1 MPQEINN
8 YMKIKEAMENPYNET
23 NNLYEL
29 SVDGSL
35 LDMLLEIER
44 VLDESHLY
52 AYENWKEGC
61 VVKGPEV
68 KRHWVNIVLQYPK
81 NKMPDPEGAKRLLKL
96 KIRPKYERATIE
108 NYRHIRTEEDV
119 DQETGKAKIDKEDV
133 WYVHLEVPRE
143 FVENVKTS
151 NLADVVQAAPQPD
164 PAQQAP
170 APEIDAANAPVDAPA
185 PELGA

>member
-52 AYENWKEGC
+52 AC
-61 VVKGPEV
+61 
-68 KRHWVNIVLQYPK
+68 
-81 NKMPDPEGAKRLLKL
+81 LL
-96 KIRPKYERATIE
+96 Y
-108 NYRHIRTEEDV
+108 
-119 DQETGKAKIDKEDV
+119 
-133 WYVHLEVPRE
+133 
-143 FVENVKTS
+143 TS
-151 NLADVVQAAPQPD
+151 
-164 PAQQAP
+164 
-170 APEIDAANAPVDAPA
+170 DAADD
-185 PELGA
+185 

>member
-52 AYENWKEGC
+52 AYENWKGLFNSQHNQTLKTGC
-61 VVKGPEV
+61 KPF
-68 KRHWVNIVLQYPK
+68 KRQNLLLRIV
-81 NKMPDPEGAKRLLKL
+81 
-96 KIRPKYERATIE
+96 
-108 NYRHIRTEEDV
+108 
-119 DQETGKAKIDKEDV
+119 
-133 WYVHLEVPRE
+133 
-143 FVENVKTS
+143 
-151 NLADVVQAAPQPD
+151 
-164 PAQQAP
+164 
-170 APEIDAANAPVDAPA
+170 
-185 PELGA
+185 

>member
-1 MPQEINN
+1 
-8 YMKIKEAMENPYNET
+8 MKIKEAIENPYNET

-35 LDMLLEIER
+35 LEMLLEIER
-44 VLDESHLY
+44 ILDESHLY

-81 NKMPDPEGAKRLLKL
+81 DKMPDPEGAKRLLKL

-108 NYRHIRTEEDV
+108 NYRKITSED
-119 DQETGKAKIDKEDV
+119 DIDKETGKAILDKEDV

-143 FVENVKTS
+143 FVQDVKPS
-151 NLADVVQAAPQPD
+151 ELADVVQQQPAPP
-164 PAQQAP
+164 QQEQMAP
-170 APEIDAANAPVDAPA
+170 APAEAPAEAPA

>member
-1 MPQEINN
+1 
-8 YMKIKEAMENPYNET
+8 MKIKEAIENPYNET

-35 LDMLLEIER
+35 LEMLLEIER

-52 AYENWKEGC
+52 AYENWKDG
-61 VVKGPEV
+61 VVCKGPEV

-81 NKMPDPEGAKRLLKL
+81 DKMPDPEGAKRLLKL

-108 NYRHIRTEEDV
+108 NYRKINTEEDI
-119 DQETGKAKIDKEDV
+119 DKETGKAKLDQEDV
-133 WYVHLEVPRE
+133 WYVHLEIPRE
-143 FVENVKTS
+143 FVQDVKPS
-151 NLADVVQAAPQPD
+151 ELADVIQT
-164 PAQQAP
+164 QQAP
-170 APEIDAANAPVDAPA
+170 APDQAPAEAPAMEVAPPAEPA

>member
-81 NKMPDPEGAKRLLKL
+81 NVKGRFQWNTSVLKESGNVQFKQTFRTNDKL
-96 KIRPKYERATIE
+96 PQSQNKENFEEHIKKSQNKY
-108 NYRHIRTEEDV
+108 
-119 DQETGKAKIDKEDV
+119 G
-133 WYVHLEVPRE
+133 
-143 FVENVKTS
+143 
-151 NLADVVQAAPQPD
+151 
-164 PAQQAP
+164 
-170 APEIDAANAPVDAPA
+170 
-185 PELGA
+185 

>member
-1 MPQEINN
+1 
-8 YMKIKEAMENPYNET
+8 MKIKEAIENPYNET

-44 VLDESHLY
+44 ILDESHLY

-68 KRHWVNIVLQYPK
+68 SRHWVNIVLQYPK
-81 NKMPDPEGAKRLLKL
+81 DKMPDPEGAKRLLKL

-108 NYRHIRTEEDV
+108 NYRPIRTEEDI
-119 DQETGKAKIDKEDV
+119 DKETGKAILDKEDV

-143 FVENVKTS
+143 FVQDVKPS
-151 NLADVVQAAPQPD
+151 ELADVIQSAQTPA
-164 PAQQAP
+164 PAQQP
-170 APEIDAANAPVDAPA
+170 APEAAPAEAPAPA